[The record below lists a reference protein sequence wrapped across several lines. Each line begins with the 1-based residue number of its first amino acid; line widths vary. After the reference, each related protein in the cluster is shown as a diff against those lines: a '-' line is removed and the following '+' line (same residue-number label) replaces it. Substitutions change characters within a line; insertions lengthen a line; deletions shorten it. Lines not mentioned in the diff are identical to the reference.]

1 MNLLPFVAS
10 GLGLGA
16 IYGMSGVG
24 LVVLYRASGTFNF
37 AFGALGA
44 LSAHCAWSLIQIG
57 TPVAPAWIAGVVVA
71 AFCSWFYGWAVSSQL
86 IDRDRSVRA
95 IATLGLALFLLG
107 VVTTIWGPGL
117 PRRLSLPIDN
127 QVVAWI
133 AEATRVRIS
142 YTRVL
147 ALAFAVLAIVG
158 VAMLLERTRLGL
170 AMRALASNRAVSSL
184 IGIPAPRVDAIAWL
198 ISGAFAG
205 VAGLFLADLVVMSPV
220 PLTFLVIPATAA
232 AVIGGLSSMTG
243 AFFGGLVGGFC
254 ESMLTGI
261 PQLASVRSAA
271 PYLIALVFIAI
282 FTRAPEGARL

>member
-1 MNLLPFVAS
+1 MAS

-133 AEATRVRIS
+133 AEATRIRIS

-158 VAMLLERTRLGL
+158 VATLLERTRLGL

-184 IGIPAPRVDAIAWL
+184 IGIPAPRVRRHSLADFRRLRRGRWAVSRRPGGDE
-198 ISGAFAG
+198 SGAPHLSG
-205 VAGLFLADLVVMSPV
+205 DPSDRSGRHRRTELNDRRILWRPCRRFL
-220 PLTFLVIPATAA
+220 
-232 AVIGGLSSMTG
+232 
-243 AFFGGLVGGFC
+243 
-254 ESMLTGI
+254 
-261 PQLASVRSAA
+261 
-271 PYLIALVFIAI
+271 
-282 FTRAPEGARL
+282 